1 MRRRRRQ
8 YEEEAVELGN
18 VLEPYGQQNVQQAQY
33 EPPRYVPPQD
43 EEFPYDQ
50 QYEEEYDYSDA
61 HEAADD
67 ETRFRVA
74 MGIFDMA
81 SILVGIVVILG
92 LVAMLVTLLQ
102 WLNNDILHS
111 AVLITSGLQ

>member
-1 MRRRRRQ
+1 MRRRSRQ

-18 VLEPYGQQNVQQAQY
+18 VLEPYGRQNIQQVQYEQPSY
-33 EPPRYVPPQD
+33 EPPQN
-43 EEFPYDQ
+43 EQLPYHQ
-50 QYEEEYDYSDA
+50 QYEEEYDYSDE

-74 MGIFDMA
+74 MGIFDLT

>member
-8 YEEEAVELGN
+8 YEEEAVELEE
-18 VLEPYGQQNVQQAQY
+18 VLEPYGQQNVQQPQY
-33 EPPRYVPPQD
+33 EQPDFEQPQYD
-43 EEFPYDQ
+43 HPHYDQ
-50 QYEEEYDYSDA
+50 PYEEEYDYSDE
-61 HEAADD
+61 HEAADE

-74 MGIFDMA
+74 MGIFDMV
-81 SILVGIVVILG
+81 SIFVGIAVILG

-111 AVLITSGLQ
+111 ALLITSGLQ

>member
-1 MRRRRRQ
+1 MRRRSRQ
-8 YEEEAVELGN
+8 YDEEAVDLGN
-18 VLEPYGQQNVQQAQY
+18 VLEPYSQQNIQQTQY
-33 EPPRYVPPQD
+33 EQPRYEPQRY
-43 EEFPYDQ
+43 EQPSYDQ
-50 QYEEEYDYSDA
+50 QYEEEYEYSDE

-74 MGIFDMA
+74 MGIFDMT